1 MCPKTYHII
10 AASVIV
16 LALTASARAQQQRD
30 PRDGI
35 DKSTGHTVTDSD
47 GTTTVYDE
55 HGRVIRR
62 STKDKDGAGHVF
74 DPDGRRLLTITPKVE
89 RR

>member
-16 LALTASARAQQQRD
+16 LALTASAHAQQQRD
-30 PRDGI
+30 PRDGT

-47 GTTTVYDE
+47 GVTTVYDE
-55 HGRVIRR
+55 HGRVIRS
-62 STKDKDGAGHVF
+62 STKDRDGAGSVY
-74 DPDGRRLLTITPKVE
+74 DPDGRKMLTITPKAE